1 MMGQTIVTI
10 INILL
15 ETVQQHLGISD
26 QRMMVIIRDFI
37 SRLPDCWRLKFV
49 LPEVI
54 YAAA

>member
-1 MMGQTIVTI
+1 
-10 INILL
+10 
-15 ETVQQHLGISD
+15 
-26 QRMMVIIRDFI
+26 MVIIRDFI